1 MACRGCALRRQH
13 MSKAAKLAYR
23 RLTGLMSPEMPTEDV
38 KHATPND
45 ETVRRLGLPGVEP

>member
-38 KHATPND
+38 KHATPNN
-45 ETVRRLGLPGVEP
+45 EAVRRPGLPGAEP